1 VKERIVV
8 ADFDVAGARPT
19 ARDLLAAAAGRGA
32 RFLAARVV
40 EGDDET
46 PEAHVGGR
54 RVATLEHL
62 ADEAKRREMGLFLRL
77 DDTLPIP
84 GLAAALGVGKSVR
97 SADVRDRFLL
107 VVGADRTGKRLR
119 AVAPQFP
126 SAFELPADEGRSLAR
141 LIPAN
146 LRRATAD
153 ADDLVVPWGRIAA
166 AKLTSRIAPLLA
178 KRGAWLWLSDVPESE
193 TGPASA
199 VPAAGMVVRLRWT

>member
-1 VKERIVV
+1 MKERIVV

-19 ARDLLAAAAGRGA
+19 ARDLLAAAAERGA
-32 RFLAARVV
+32 RFLAVRVV

-54 RVATLEHL
+54 RFATLERL
-62 ADEAKRREMGLFLRL
+62 GDEAKRREMGLFLRL

-84 GLAAALGVGKSVR
+84 GLAAALGIDKSVR
-97 SADVRDRFLL
+97 SADVRDRF
-107 VVGADRTGKRLR
+107 VVVVDADRTGKRLR

-126 SAFELPADEGRSLAR
+126 SAFELPAEEGRSLAR
-141 LIPAN
+141 LLPVN

-178 KRGAWLWLSDVPESE
+178 KRGARLWISDVPEPE
-193 TGPASA
+193 VELAA
-199 VPAAGMVVRLRWT
+199 DVPGAALVVRFPYP